1 MTLDGS
7 YKISAPRDLVYKQLM
22 NPAVLACSL
31 AGCERLTPNPD
42 GSFSAQLKI
51 GIAMMKGTYQ
61 GRVEIKDA
69 VAPEHFRMLIEGKGS
84 GGYMK
89 GEGMLTL
96 TEDGDGTLITY
107 KGEAQV
113 GGLIASVGQ
122 RMILGAAKQNVAR
135 FFQEFAKQI
144 ASM

>member
-1 MTLDGS
+1 MNLDGS
-7 YKISAPRDLVYKQLM
+7 YQIPAPRDLVYKQLM
-22 NPAVLACSL
+22 NPEVLSRSL
-31 AGCERLTPNPD
+31 PGCEMLTPNPD

-69 VAPEHFRMLIEGKGS
+69 VEPSHFRMLVEGKGS

-89 GEGMLTL
+89 GEGSLTL
-96 TEDGDGTLITY
+96 TDDGDGTLITY
-107 KGEAQV
+107 AGEAQV

-122 RMILGAAKQNVAR
+122 RMILGAAKQNVAQ
-135 FFQEFAKQI
+135 FFQESARQI

>member
-1 MTLDGS
+1 MTLEGT

-22 NPAVLACSL
+22 NPDVLSHAL
-31 AGCERLTPNPD
+31 PGCEKLTPNPD

-61 GRVEIKDA
+61 GRVEILDA
-69 VAPEHFRMLIEGKGS
+69 VAPERFRMLVEGKGS
-84 GGYMK
+84 GGFMK
-89 GEGMLTL
+89 GEGTLTL
-96 TEDGDGTLITY
+96 TEEGGETLITY
-107 KGEAQV
+107 TGEAQV

-122 RMILGAAKQNVAR
+122 RMILGAAKQNVTQ

-144 ASM
+144 AAK

>member
-1 MTLDGS
+1 MTLEGT

-22 NPAVLACSL
+22 NPDVLSHAL
-31 AGCERLTPNPD
+31 PGCEKLTPNPD

-61 GRVEIKDA
+61 GRVEILDA
-69 VAPEHFRMLIEGKGS
+69 VAPERFRMLVEGKGS
-84 GGYMK
+84 GGFMK
-89 GEGMLTL
+89 GEGTLTL
-96 TEDGDGTLITY
+96 TEEGGETLITY
-107 KGEAQV
+107 TGEAQV

-122 RMILGAAKQNVAR
+122 RMILGAAKQNVTQ

-144 ASM
+144 VAK

>member
-1 MTLDGS
+1 MTLEGS
-7 YKISAPRDLVYKQLM
+7 YKITASRDFVYKQLL
-22 NPAVLACSL
+22 NPKVLLRSL
-31 AGCERLTPNPD
+31 AGCEKLTPNPD

-61 GRVEIKDA
+61 GRVEILDA
-69 VAPEHFRMLIEGKGS
+69 VPPERFSMVIEGKGS
-84 GGYMK
+84 TGYMK
-89 GEGMLTL
+89 GEGTLTL
-96 TEDGDGTLITY
+96 TEDGGGTLITY

-122 RMILGAAKQNVAR
+122 RMILGAAKQNVAQ

-144 ASM
+144 TPG

>member
-1 MTLDGS
+1 MTLDGT
-7 YKISAPRDLVYKQLM
+7 YKISAPREVVYKQLL
-22 NPAVLACSL
+22 NPDVLACSL
-31 AGCERLTPNPD
+31 SGCEKLTPNPD

-69 VAPEHFRMLIEGKGS
+69 VPPEHFRMLIEGKGS
-84 GGYMK
+84 VGFMK
-89 GEGMLTL
+89 GEGTLTL
-96 TEDGDGTLITY
+96 TEDGDGTLISY
-107 KGEAQV
+107 HGEAQV

-122 RMILGAAKQNVAR
+122 RMILGAAKQNVTQ

-144 ASM
+144 ATK

>member
-1 MTLDGS
+1 MTLEGT

-22 NPAVLACSL
+22 NPDVLSHSL
-31 AGCERLTPNPD
+31 PGCEKLTPNPD

-61 GRVEIKDA
+61 GRVEILDA
-69 VAPEHFRMLIEGKGS
+69 VAPERFRMLVEGKGS
-84 GGYMK
+84 GGFMK
-89 GEGMLTL
+89 GEGTLTL
-96 TEDGDGTLITY
+96 TEEGGETLITY
-107 KGEAQV
+107 TGEAQV

-122 RMILGAAKQNVAR
+122 RMILGAAKQNVTQ

-144 ASM
+144 AAK